1 MSVLLNEHIT
11 EIHLMYIYIIDNI
24 FLNPICK
31 YTDF

>member
-24 FLNPICK
+24 FFKSHL
-31 YTDF
+31 